1 MDLAE
6 QVEDFIPV
14 IQSRGDSEM
23 DSLIM
28 FIFILLI
35 LSLLLLWLGRFLYQ
49 KYKDRKIVATTAND
63 LKTAT
68 GTSVPG
74 GATGA
79 TGTPVMSS
87 LIAQKSTSALSA
99 ASKSSGGGFSTLG
112 GSRGRV
118 CKTSYYL
125 NMSFLSNILTFRN
138 LVLHLNQNH
147 NHRHH

>member
-35 LSLLLLWLGRFLYQ
+35 LSLLLIWLGRFLYQ
-49 KYKDRKIVATTAND
+49 KYKDRKVVAATTTD

-68 GTSVPG
+68 GTTVP

-79 TGTPVMSS
+79 IGTPVTSS
-87 LIAQKSTSALSA
+87 LIAQKATGALSSA
-99 ASKSSGGGFSTLG
+99 PKSSGGGFSTIG

-118 CKTSYYL
+118 
-125 NMSFLSNILTFRN
+125 RN
-138 LVLHLNQNH
+138 P
-147 NHRHH
+147 

>member
-35 LSLLLLWLGRFLYQ
+35 LSLLLIWLGRFLYQ
-49 KYKDRKIVATTAND
+49 KYKDRKVVAAATTD

-68 GTSVPG
+68 GTTVP
-74 GATGA
+74 GA
-79 TGTPVMSS
+79 TGTPVTSS
-87 LIAQKSTSALSA
+87 LIAQKATGALSSA
-99 ASKSSGGGFSTLG
+99 PKSSGGGFSTIG

-118 CKTSYYL
+118 SDSSNNL
-125 NMSFLSNILTFRN
+125 NPNCY
-138 LVLHLNQNH
+138 
-147 NHRHH
+147 

>member
-1 MDLAE
+1 MYFPPPFLSELHGMDLAE

-35 LSLLLLWLGRFLYQ
+35 LSLLLIWLGRFLYQ
-49 KYKDRKIVATTAND
+49 KYKDRKVVAATTTD
-63 LKTAT
+63 LKTAI
-68 GTSVPG
+68 GTTVS

-79 TGTPVMSS
+79 NGTPVTSS
-87 LIAQKSTSALSA
+87 LIAQKATGALSSA
-99 ASKSSGGGFSTLG
+99 PKSSGGGFSTVG

-118 CKTSYYL
+118 RKSSYYY
-125 NMSFLSNILTFRN
+125 N
-138 LVLHLNQNH
+138 LLCY
-147 NHRHH
+147 